1 MKFGTNITSL
11 EANPYMYHM
20 AVMQTCEVGA
30 TLGSQN
36 IGSEVFYGNKSLK
49 SMQLSLRYFI

>member
-30 TLGSQN
+30 IAVPLNVGTDVVIILQT
-36 IGSEVFYGNKSLK
+36 NKVTW
-49 SMQLSLRYFI
+49 